1 MATGKP
7 TIAAVL
13 IVKNES
19 ALLDRC
25 LSSVKGVDEII
36 VCDTGSTDNT
46 IEIAKKYTD
55 KVFTD
60 FTWNDNFAAAR
71 NHARSKTKCDWILS
85 IDADEF
91 LWSFPEVERTVK
103 LAEEAKALAVDI
115 TLVAEDNGQEHF
127 FPRLFKNWPQVWWE
141 GAVHNHLSVIGERIG
156 NVRITFGY
164 SPAHHLDPDR
174 AFRILSKEVSKRED
188 AVRETFYLGRE
199 YWYRGELD
207 KCIIEMG
214 KYVQKSN
221 YLAEK
226 ADAFLIMSRCY
237 WQLKMGDDARDAC
250 AQAIIINPHFREAVD
265 FMSTIVWPKHASQW
279 LRMAET
285 ADNSDVLFKRV

>member
-1 MATGKP
+1 MKKP

-19 ALLDRC
+19 EVLDRC
-25 LSSVKGVDEII
+25 LASVKGVDEII
-36 VCDTGSTDNT
+36 VCDTGSEDNT

-60 FTWNDNFAAAR
+60 FVWCDNFAKAR
-71 NHARSKTKCDWILS
+71 NHARNKTTCDWILS

-91 LWSFPEVERTVK
+91 LWDFSEVERAVA
-103 LAEEAKALAVDI
+103 LAEEKQALAVDI

-127 FPRLFKNWPQVWWE
+127 FPRLFKNYPQVWWE
-141 GAVHNHLSVIGERIG
+141 GAIHNHLSVIGERLG

-164 SPAHHLDPDR
+164 SPAHHKDPDR
-174 AFRILSKEVSKRED
+174 AFRILSREVETRPD
-188 AVRETFYLGRE
+188 AIRETFYLGRE
-199 YWYRGELD
+199 YWYRQDYE
-207 KCIIEMG
+207 KCLIEMG
-214 KYVQKSN
+214 KYVQRSR

-226 ADAFLIMSRCY
+226 ADAFLIMARCY

-250 AQAIIINPHFREAVD
+250 AQALIINPNFREACL
-265 FMSTIVWPKHASQW
+265 FMGDLVWPKHSAQW
-279 LRMAET
+279 KRMAET